1 MKITR
6 RELLHL
12 GLVGAG
18 GLVVGGLVLR
28 GGKSAPDVLTADSIA
43 DLLKARTDAGD
54 GKDLVV
60 PSLAGEDYVAGVDN
74 YVAFYL
80 AKASGTPR
88 VFGAD
93 TRVWISGTSNPDAK
107 LTPKGPAPAPWFGYT
122 NPEPGASVSKGLNGL
137 HVTFDQPGVWTMVVE
152 TTKKPRQVATTL
164 IQVKDRA
171 HASTKLPGDAAIPS
185 DTPTMDNPRGVSP
198 ICTRKPA
205 CDMHKITLRQAIA
218 SGKPTAFV
226 VATPEFCSSRN
237 CGPSVDE
244 LLTVESELAG
254 KANFIHAEVY
264 LNDQSQTIEQQIPS
278 PTFAAWGMQS
288 EPWLFVI
295 DAKGIIASRFEGG
308 SAAGQARAALEP
320 LLR

>member
-1 MKITR
+1 VKITR

-18 GLVVGGLVLR
+18 GVVLGGLVL
-28 GGKSAPDVLTADSIA
+28 GGGNPAPDVLTADSVG
-43 DLLKARTDAGD
+43 DLVKARTDAGD

-74 YVAFYL
+74 YLAFYL
-80 AKASGTPR
+80 ARSSGTR
-88 VFGAD
+88 LFGAG

-107 LTPKGPAPAPWFGYT
+107 ITPKGPSPAPWFGYA
-122 NPEPGASVSKGLNGL
+122 NPEPGAGVSKGLNGL
-137 HVTFDQPGVWTMVVE
+137 HVTFDQPGAWTMVVE
-152 TTKKPRQVATTL
+152 TTKKPRQLATTL
-164 IQVKDRA
+164 IQVKDAA
-171 HASTKLPGDAAIPS
+171 HASTKLPGQAAIPS
-185 DTPTMDNPRGVSP
+185 DTPTVDNARGVSP

-226 VATPEFCSSRN
+226 VATPEFCTSRN

-244 LLTVESELAG
+244 LLTVESGLAG

-264 LNDQSQTIEQQIPS
+264 LNDQSQTIEQQILS
-278 PTFAAWGMQS
+278 PTMSAWGLQS

-295 DAKGIIASRFEGG
+295 DAKGIISSRFEGG
-308 SAAGQARAALEP
+308 FTAGQAKAALEP
-320 LLR
+320 LLA